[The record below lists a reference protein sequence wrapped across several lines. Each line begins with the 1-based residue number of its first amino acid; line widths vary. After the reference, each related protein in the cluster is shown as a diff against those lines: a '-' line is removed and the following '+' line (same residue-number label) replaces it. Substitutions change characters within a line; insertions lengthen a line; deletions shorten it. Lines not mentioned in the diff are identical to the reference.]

1 MRSIRRRHSLPEA
14 HRRPRIGLTLDA
26 EPPGGFS
33 TLPWYAIRENYCDAV
48 ARAGGLPIPLPHAVE
63 LAGDY
68 AALLDGLV
76 VTGGAFD
83 VDPSLYGAADR
94 HDTVVTKDRRTAF
107 ELAVLKEFLAADRP
121 VLGICGG
128 QQLLNVALGG
138 TLIQHIPDAIADCL
152 AHEQP
157 NPRTEAG
164 HEVDVEA
171 GTLLH
176 RLGGGA
182 DRLSVNSAHHQ
193 AAADVGA
200 DVVISGRAP
209 DGVIE
214 AIEAPNKRF
223 CLGVQWHPE
232 YSISAADDAIF
243 CALIEASM
251 DEAR

>member
-1 MRSIRRRHSLPEA
+1 M
-14 HRRPRIGLTLDA
+14 
-26 EPPGGFS
+26 
-33 TLPWYAIRENYCDAV
+33 PWYAIRENYCA
-48 ARAGGLPIPLPHAVE
+48 AISRAGGLPIALPHEVE

-68 AALLDGLV
+68 LDLLDGLV

-83 VDPSLYGAADR
+83 VDPSLYGADDR

-107 ELAVLKEFLAADRP
+107 ELAILNGFLAADRP

-138 TLIQHIPDAIADCL
+138 TLIQHIPDEVTDSL

-157 NPRTEAG
+157 NPRTEPG
-164 HEVDVEA
+164 HQVEVASD
-171 GTLLH
+171 TLLH

-182 DRLSVNSAHHQ
+182 STLSVNSAHHQ
-193 AAADVGA
+193 AAGSVGKG
-200 DVVISGRAP
+200 VVISGRAS

-214 AIEAPNKRF
+214 AIELPEKHF

-243 CALIEASM
+243 RAMIEACQA
-251 DEAR
+251 EAR